1 MTYAIDLYGDGTYG
15 GSGTPD
21 PTAID
26 MDGAIGDAMA
36 FGPAY
41 LTDAGGSIISAPG
54 LYEIP
59 FSVEVMLLDNIGTVV
74 TTLEQSFSR
83 SFNDEVNDTGSG
95 TLSLANTDSD
105 NSLLPLD
112 AMVTFKVYG
121 TRAYS
126 MLIESK
132 NRINFDED
140 EESAQLTAYTG
151 RGHGSIFERAVM
163 YPSRGTEVEP
173 IESVRTF
180 NWSTPS
186 TVYDDSGWGYASQ
199 ITNVLYAQYIWPSLA
214 LGVPFAEGW
223 IDLTTGVIWASSATV
238 NGAPAGFCYF
248 RKELFILVSGNYY
261 IQGACDNDG
270 EIWIDGQ
277 KIFTISG
284 FVSMFNSR
292 LYLTAGWHTVAAR
305 CVNMENGIYGPGPA
319 GLIFALY
326 TTDGQGD
333 PLTVIAHT
341 DASWLIVAYPAK
353 PPGMYVG
360 KVLHTVY
367 DEAVARGVENFSDI
381 SLMFTPT
388 LDSAG
393 KAWPETVDISTNIGR
408 TYLEFLTELSSTYI
422 DWWMKPGTLELYAW
436 NKGTRN
442 RLSGVTLHAPTD
454 PEDPLSGNLFGQ
466 AHTLFG

>member
-15 GSGTPD
+15 GSVTPD

-41 LTDAGGSIISAPG
+41 LTDAGGTIISTPG

-59 FSVEVMLLDNIGTVV
+59 FAVEVMLLDDLGTVV
-74 TTLEQSFSR
+74 TTLDESFSR
-83 SFNDEVNDTGSG
+83 SFNDEANETGSG
-95 TLSLANTDSD
+95 TLSLANTDPD

-132 NRINFDED
+132 NRINFDEG

-173 IESVRTF
+173 IEKVRTF
-180 NWSTPS
+180 NWSAPS
-186 TVYDDSGWGYASQ
+186 SVYNDSGWNFASQ
-199 ITNVLYAQYIWPSLA
+199 ITTVGAAQYIWPHL
-214 LGVPFAEGW
+214 PFAELW
-223 IDLTTGVIWASSATV
+223 PDLSTGVIWAPSGTV
-238 NGAPAGFCYF
+238 NTAPAGYCYF
-248 RKELFILVSGNYY
+248 RKEIYIEEDNYY
-261 IQGACDNDG
+261 GLYGAADNKGDVYL
-270 EIWIDGQ
+270 DGQ
-277 KIFTISG
+277 NLLNLGGFISSELQFNPYITTGYHTIAVRCLNFTAPG
-284 FVSMFNSR
+284 
-292 LYLTAGWHTVAAR
+292 G
-305 CVNMENGIYGPGPA
+305 GGQGPA
-319 GLIFALY
+319 GLIMALY
-326 TTDGQGD
+326 TIDSAST
-333 PLTVIAHT
+333 PVNLLLHT
-341 DASWLIVAYPAK
+341 DTTWKVVSYPAK
-353 PPGMYVG
+353 PPGMFVG
-360 KVLHTVY
+360 KVLHLVY